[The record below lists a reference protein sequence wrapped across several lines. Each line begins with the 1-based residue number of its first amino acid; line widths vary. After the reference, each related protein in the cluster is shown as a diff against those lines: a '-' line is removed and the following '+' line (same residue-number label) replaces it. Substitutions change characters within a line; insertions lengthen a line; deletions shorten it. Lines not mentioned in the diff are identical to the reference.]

1 MPNGEVV
8 AIKKTQ
14 PGVILLSA
22 GLIVGGGLLILLA
35 GRKGTAKLKPG
46 EALTGLTTDTF
57 VAGVPLPLDIGR
69 VFAALNPRV
78 SYKGPGRDAYS
89 YFRIEQMQNG
99 SPVTVQASGVAGVH
113 LPSSPTATEYRLV
126 SPDEVQPAGC
136 PTGQHLCAFPW
147 PGLVGST
154 PLCGAP
160 PQPGPATA
168 ILEIYQNQADSG
180 DPRDADGFSSPSCNN
195 RVPVAKRVYTN
206 LITYRFIA

>member
-1 MPNGEVV
+1 MPNGEVI
-8 AIKKTQ
+8 AIGKTR
-14 PGVILLSA
+14 PEVILLSA
-22 GLIVGGGLLILLA
+22 GMIVGGGLLIWLA
-35 GRKGTAKLKPG
+35 GRKGTAALKPG

-69 VFAALNPRV
+69 VIAALNPRV

-89 YFRIEQMQNG
+89 YFRIVQMQGG

-113 LPSSPTATEYRLV
+113 LPASATATEYRLV
-126 SPDEVQPAGC
+126 SPEEVQPAGC

-147 PGLVGST
+147 EGQSPT
-154 PLCGAP
+154 PICGAP

-180 DPRDADGFSSPSCNN
+180 DPRDANGFSSPSCNN
-195 RVPVAKRVYTN
+195 RVPVAKHVYTN
-206 LITYRFIA
+206 LITYRFGA